1 MISEADLKRLGF
13 TPAKRQRSRRQKTVL
28 FAVPAGGL
36 ALASA
41 GALTGALV
49 FRSRARR

>member
-1 MISEADLKRLGF
+1 MITEADILRLGIK
-13 TPAKRQRSRRQKTVL
+13 PMKRKRTRREKAVL
-28 FAVPAGGL
+28 FAVPASGL

-49 FRSRARR
+49 FRRGRR